1 MTASNNGLG
10 DKIKG
15 KANQVKGEIKD
26 QIGKATNNESLQG
39 EGKLDKAKGIAQEKI
54 GELKN
59 KISK

>member
-1 MTASNNGLG
+1 MTASTNGLG

-15 KANQVKGEIKD
+15 KVNQVKGEIKD

-39 EGKLDKAKGIAQEKI
+39 EGKLDKVKGIAQEKI

>member
-15 KANQVKGEIKD
+15 KVNQVKGEIKD

-59 KISK
+59 KISR